1 MENSNEK
8 KGISRRS
15 FMRGVVI
22 TASSIPIVAV
32 ACTPETAV
40 VAQPAPNM
48 PTPPLNPDV
57 PLAPTVPPNQF
68 MLRTFTS
75 HEARTVEA
83 LTARIL
89 PGTPEDPG
97 AREAGVVSYI
107 DNMLSYREG
116 FNESTYREPPY
127 AQIAEEN
134 EGSQAS
140 DPYQTILVAADQIER
155 YGFQAIL
162 SPREVYR
169 LGVVSVDAYAR
180 SLYQKPYI
188 NLSEDEQDRIIEDMV
203 SGDADDAFA
212 PFSSKTFFTIL
223 RRHTAEGMF
232 SDPAYG
238 GNRGMVGWSLIG
250 YPGAQ
255 RAYTPDDIRTE
266 TSSPR
271 PPQSLAMM
279 HPFSPG
285 EYAGDIPVLP
295 VSGSQEEFPV
305 HENHP

>member
-1 MENSNEK
+1 MENPNEK

-22 TASSIPIVAV
+22 ATSSIPIVA
-32 ACTPETAV
+32 AGCAPEAT
-40 VAQPAPNM
+40 VAQPPAPTL
-48 PTPPLNPDV
+48 PPQPLNPDV
-57 PLAPTVPPNQF
+57 PLAPTVTPSQTV
-68 MLRTFTS
+68 LRTFTP

-89 PGTPEDPG
+89 PGTPDDPG
-97 AREAGVVSYI
+97 AREAGVVNYI
-107 DNMLSYREG
+107 DNMLAYREG

-127 AQIAEEN
+127 AQIAEEA
-134 EGSQAS
+134 QDTQIS
-140 DPYQTILVAADQIER
+140 DPYQTVLVSADQIER

-169 LGVVSVDAYAR
+169 LGVMGVDAYAR
-180 SLYQKPYI
+180 QLYQKPFAS
-188 NLSEDEQDRIIEDMV
+188 LSEDEQDRIVEAMV
-203 SGDADDAFA
+203 NGDADDAFA
-212 PFSSKTFFTIL
+212 PFTGRSFFTIL

-238 GNRGMVGWSLIG
+238 GNRNMVGWQLIG

-255 RAYTPDDIRTE
+255 RAYTPNDIRTE
-266 TSSPR
+266 TNTPR
-271 PPQSLAMM
+271 PPQSLAML

-295 VSGSQEEFPV
+295 VSGSEEQFPV
-305 HENHP
+305 HHNHP